1 MIAYIAEL
9 LDLMVFFI
17 YFVITHMWIG
27 YKFKHMHP
35 LHYILLC
42 THCFMLALESCGVLM
57 VIDLR
62 NTRNSRGQST
72 WSQIIADGR
81 HHSLYF

>member
-1 MIAYIAEL
+1 
-9 LDLMVFFI
+9 
-17 YFVITHMWIG
+17 
-27 YKFKHMHP
+27 
-35 LHYILLC
+35 
-42 THCFMLALESCGVLM
+42 MLALESCGVLM